1 LKDTKDWDQ
10 LLAFQDELR
19 ATRDN
24 RRQ

>member
-1 LKDTKDWDQ
+1 LEDTKDWDQ
-10 LLAFQDELR
+10 LLVFQDELR